1 MKKIQILLLLCAA
14 VVQLAVSQNV
24 PDGMN
29 YQAVARDLDGKPLA
43 EKEITLQVEL
53 GGNLES
59 GRADYSETHR
69 VKTNNLGLFNLII
82 GRGEVFR
89 GDFASI
95 PWSKKNIWMQVAIQ
109 NGDESEFAV
118 LSKSQMLSVPYAFHA
133 GTADQLSTA
142 GMGRNGQGPPTP
154 SNVWGVNGNL
164 NVDSESQYIGTA
176 DSADVVIKSVAEVRA
191 VFYADGTIEFFG
203 DFTLN
208 GDQLVNGKVTI
219 TDSLKVG
226 SDIIGGGGIDIAGE
240 GEFGSLNVVDDVTV
254 GQNVILNKDGGN
266 TTINGMTTIHDKL
279 ELTTESSSYVATF
292 ENTHDGNGDGLKIK
306 LGKTHPRWNGD
317 EIELQPPGLDFIGD
331 AVGATETLITSLL
344 NNGGSFGVDDFL
356 PFGEELLEIAE
367 DHILPG
373 FEFVG
378 AAACNLTQEVI
389 DELNDKL
396 SLPVEVP
403 ELKTPSKFFWNEIVI
418 FPDGPDDNDDP
429 DLAVPGLTI
438 PPLLVTPKFEL
449 IPEIPDLPCP
459 PVPDFQGSFDL
470 PNIQFVNVQ
479 NSLTSQNKFIQFT
492 DKDDRQLGAIEA
504 QSIEEWGQ
512 SYLNASYFL
521 NLFNSFAGV
530 TVIGLDPTQI
540 AETAGKYL
548 INAVAQISTVV
559 ESYNAIGVQY
569 NSGFGDYAEWLERA
583 DHAEHVSAGDIVG
596 VIGGKISKDLSKAE
610 QVMAVSTNPI
620 VLGNTPPE
628 NRTHE
633 GNKVAFMGQ
642 IPVKVMGPVQTGDFI
657 VGKGGIPGYG
667 VAVHPEEMT
676 VDDFS
681 FTVGRAWENAAGE
694 GPKMVNTVIGVH
706 NGTFI
711 NILKQY
717 ESKMQATDA
726 RLSSIEEQLNA
737 LFPITKSE

>member
-1 MKKIQILLLLCAA
+1 MKTTCITLFISVFCLQIAFT
-14 VVQLAVSQNV
+14 QNV
-24 PDGMN
+24 PQGMN
-29 YQAVARDLDGKPLA
+29 YQAVARDLEGNVLA
-43 EKEITLQVEL
+43 DREITLLIEL
-53 GGNLES
+53 GDFLEND
-59 GRADYSETHR
+59 RAIYAESHR
-69 VKTNNLGLFNLII
+69 VKTNRLGLFSLTI
-82 GRGEVFR
+82 GH
-89 GDFASI
+89 GDALQGTFSKI
-95 PWSKKNIWMQVAIQ
+95 PWSKKKIWMQVAIQ
-109 NGDESEFAV
+109 NGQEGGFAV

-133 GTADQLSTA
+133 GSADGLASS
-142 GMGRNGQGPPTP
+142 GNSRNGQGPPTP

-164 NVDSESQYIGTA
+164 NVDDQSQYVGTA
-176 DSADVVIKSVAEVRA
+176 DDADLVLKTMAEVRA

-254 GQNVILNKDGGN
+254 GQNVVLNKDGGN
-266 TTINGMTTIHDKL
+266 TTINGMTAIHDKL
-279 ELTTESSSYVATF
+279 ELTTESSSYIATF

-306 LGKTHPRWNGD
+306 LGKTHPRWNGS
-317 EIELQPPGLDFIGD
+317 EVSLQPPGLDFISD

-396 SLPVEVP
+396 SLPVEIP

-504 QSIEEWGQ
+504 QSIEEWGL

-521 NLFNSFAGV
+521 NLFNSFAGL

-548 INAVAQISTVV
+548 INAVAQISNVI
-559 ESYNAIGVQY
+559 EDYNSIGVQY

-583 DHAEHVSAGDIVG
+583 DHAEHVSAGDIIG
-596 VIGGKISKDLSKAE
+596 VVGGKISKDLSNAE

-628 NRTHE
+628 DKTHD

-667 VAVHPEEMT
+667 VAVHPKDMT
-676 VDDFS
+676 VDDFALA
-681 FTVGRAWENAAGE
+681 VGRAWEKAEGE

-717 ESKMQATDA
+717 ETKMQATDA

-737 LFPITKSE
+737 LFPVTKSE